1 MSGRI
6 QLQSHS
12 DMLNQ
17 MNNSIAVLEYWK
29 EKATPDRAWLL
40 GIAIQMLERVAKDI
54 YDNELVR
61 IARLE
66 E

>member
-1 MSGRI
+1 
-6 QLQSHS
+6 
-12 DMLNQ
+12 MLNQ

>member
-1 MSGRI
+1 MSGRT
-6 QLQSHS
+6 QAQSHS

-17 MNNSIAVLEYWK
+17 MNNTVGILSYWK

>member
-1 MSGRI
+1 MSGRTMAKT
-6 QLQSHS
+6 HN
-12 DMLNQ
+12 DCLNQ

-29 EKATPDRAWLL
+29 GKTTIDRAWLL
-40 GIAIQMLERVAKDI
+40 GIAIQMLEHVSKDI
-54 YDNELVR
+54 YENELKG